1 MKKKLLLYFIIFL
14 FCINNKLLSQ
24 TYQLTGNPV
33 NTTGWTIVP
42 STIVS
47 GDFVRLVNDQTSQS
61 GAIKLND
68 PINLKYCDKWRVEFD
83 FRIDGNGT
91 SNYGRGDGFAFWYLA
106 NPPITSQGGS
116 GLGIPQ
122 NAVGLMVGFD
132 IYNNTT
138 GSAMSKVHLAYGVV
152 QNTTNTNNIEFFNT
166 TGSSFHSPDL
176 NSTQPFVGTNYKH
189 VEVTGQIDPATPA
202 NWIITVR
209 IDGNTITSQ
218 SFAPSGNAA
227 NMTQGYFGFSA
238 STGAASARNSIK
250 NVKIYTDKVPVL
262 QSTITKSFCPG
273 TNSIDLTSFNAQLTS
288 NPNNYIFTYYI
299 QGSSTPIANPTNFQ
313 FSSNTTIIVSIKD
326 STQLLCDN
334 SDSKIQLNITPV
346 STPTITASSSTICY
360 GGNITLTS
368 DQTTGNIWS
377 NGETTPSI
385 SVTNP
390 GTYTL
395 TNNSTGCTSSPAS
408 ITITGESDP
417 NVQITGNQTLCE
429 SPTQITASSAGTGNT
444 YTWSNGTSGNTISVS
459 APGTYTVTVKTPTGC
474 QYQKSV
480 DIVQGVI
487 PVVQNSSLSQCSS
500 STTATFNLTSAQ
512 NSISSTPGVSF
523 DYYISQADAVAG
535 NTNTIANPTAYVSG
549 NATIYV
555 RVKSSAPCSKVA
567 ELQLNISTTASPA
580 ITASSSTICYGG
592 SVTLT
597 SSQTTGNT
605 WSTGATTQSITTNT
619 AGTYTL
625 TSTIAGCTSLPTS
638 ITITAETD
646 PDIQITGNLILCE
659 SPTQITASSTGTGN
673 TYSWSNGTTGSTT
686 SVSNPGTYTVTVKT
700 PAGCQYQRSVTV
712 TQGAAPTVQNA
723 QLSQCSNSSTATFNL
738 TSAQNSISSTPGVS
752 FDYYI
757 SQADAV
763 AGNTNTIANPTAY
776 VSGNATIYVRVKSS
790 APCSKVAELQ
800 LNISTTASPAITASS
815 STICYGGNVTL
826 TSNQTT
832 GNTWSTGA
840 TTQSITINTAGTY
853 TLTNTITGCTSLP
866 TSVTIT
872 AETDPDVQITGN
884 LILCEPSTLLT
895 ASSTGT
901 GNTYSWSNGT
911 TGSTTSVSNP
921 GTYTVTVKT
930 PAGCQYQRSVTV
942 TQGAA
947 PTVQNAQ
954 LSQCSDSSTA
964 TFNLTSAQNSISSTP
979 GVSFDYYISQA
990 DAVAGN
996 TNTIANPTAYVSG
1009 NATIYVR
1016 VKSTPCSKVA
1026 ELQLIVNVNPV
1037 PFITASAQAIC
1048 DGSSVTLTS
1057 SLPTGNTWST
1067 GATTSSITI
1076 NTPGTYT
1083 LTNSNGSCT
1092 SNAVSITI
1100 TASTNPNLQITGNT
1114 TFCQGSS
1121 TTLTAT
1127 ATGTGNTFS
1136 WSNGLNTN
1144 TNTITT
1150 PGTYTATVTT
1160 ATGCQYQK
1168 SVTVAMDPS
1177 IIINIAT
1184 PAEIT
1189 CTTSQ
1194 VTLNA
1199 STSVYQPGATF
1210 LWTATGGG
1218 NIVSGGNTLTPTVN
1232 NGGNYTLRITSATPN
1247 GCVQQ
1252 SSVTVIR
1259 NTTSPTVILSSPKLT
1274 ICRGESV
1281 TITASGATTYV
1292 WASLPGTGNTQT
1304 VSPSSATTYSV
1315 TGTGANG
1322 CTSTA
1327 NITINVVPE
1336 IVSTLHDIEIC
1347 QGDTTILDAGPG
1359 ANYTYLWNN
1368 GATTR
1373 TINTNTAGTYT
1384 VTINNGYCSKTF
1396 SSKVS
1401 YIPTPQ
1407 ILEVIY
1413 KDPVLTIIAKNS
1425 GVTPLEYSIDG
1436 GVTWQSSNIFQVL
1449 RNTKYSISVRN
1460 KGVNCSSNTEYY
1472 TFFMA
1477 NVITPNNDGIN
1488 DVIDFTTISKY
1499 GNFEGNIFDR
1509 YGKSIFKISIQTPVW
1524 DGKYLGNPLPTGTY
1538 WYKLSWENRI
1548 TKKPEELSGWVLLK
1562 NRD

>member
-567 ELQLNISTTASPA
+567 ELQLN
-580 ITASSSTICYGG
+580 
-592 SVTLT
+592 
-597 SSQTTGNT
+597 
-605 WSTGATTQSITTNT
+605 
-619 AGTYTL
+619 
-625 TSTIAGCTSLPTS
+625 
-638 ITITAETD
+638 
-646 PDIQITGNLILCE
+646 
-659 SPTQITASSTGTGN
+659 
-673 TYSWSNGTTGSTT
+673 
-686 SVSNPGTYTVTVKT
+686 
-700 PAGCQYQRSVTV
+700 
-712 TQGAAPTVQNA
+712 
-723 QLSQCSNSSTATFNL
+723 
-738 TSAQNSISSTPGVS
+738 
-752 FDYYI
+752 
-757 SQADAV
+757 
-763 AGNTNTIANPTAY
+763 
-776 VSGNATIYVRVKSS
+776 
-790 APCSKVAELQ
+790 
-800 LNISTTASPAITASS
+800 
-815 STICYGGNVTL
+815 
-826 TSNQTT
+826 
-832 GNTWSTGA
+832 
-840 TTQSITINTAGTY
+840 
-853 TLTNTITGCTSLP
+853 
-866 TSVTIT
+866 
-872 AETDPDVQITGN
+872 
-884 LILCEPSTLLT
+884 
-895 ASSTGT
+895 
-901 GNTYSWSNGT
+901 
-911 TGSTTSVSNP
+911 
-921 GTYTVTVKT
+921 
-930 PAGCQYQRSVTV
+930 
-942 TQGAA
+942 
-947 PTVQNAQ
+947 
-954 LSQCSDSSTA
+954 
-964 TFNLTSAQNSISSTP
+964 
-979 GVSFDYYISQA
+979 
-990 DAVAGN
+990 
-996 TNTIANPTAYVSG
+996 
-1009 NATIYVR
+1009 
-1016 VKSTPCSKVA
+1016 
-1026 ELQLIVNVNPV
+1026 VNVNPV